1 MLIYEYFLVVPTI
14 IAMDFDNILIEYVKV
29 ILEIIPNLVL
39 LSVLETLG
47 QNDLLS

>member
-29 ILEIIPNLVL
+29 NT
-39 LSVLETLG
+39 LETLG